1 MKKKGMN
8 TLELKELKAA
18 LLKAERL
25 DLLVLLM
32 SAKNVEEA
40 VEAIKQRLKA

>member
-32 SAKNVEEA
+32 SAKSIEEA